1 MPVAFSFFAS
11 AKRIDDC
18 AVGDAPGTMLTPLEI
33 EVPPCHL
40 AGVISGQTSSANV
53 RPHGVDRARRR
64 SLSTYPCGIRSEIGV
79 AFQ

>member
-33 EVPPCHL
+33 EVPPCHWQGASPGKQAL
-40 AGVISGQTSSANV
+40 QTSGLTV
-53 RPHGVDRARRR
+53 
-64 SLSTYPCGIRSEIGV
+64 
-79 AFQ
+79 